1 MDAGVCNIL
10 SFECGLLL
18 RDAAV
23 RIGNGAYFEKTGR
36 GGHEMDVVKVQ
47 QQLRDFASE
56 RDWEQFHTPKNLAS
70 ALAVEAAELLENF
83 QWLTDEQARLVKDD
97 AERMRRIEEEI
108 ADVTLYLLRLADVL
122 SLDLQDAVDRKLR
135 INADKYPADKA
146 RGNAKKYNEL

>member
-1 MDAGVCNIL
+1 MEPISKWHEEGD
-10 SFECGLLL
+10 
-18 RDAAV
+18 
-23 RIGNGAYFEKTGR
+23 
-36 GGHEMDVVKVQ
+36 EMDVVKVQ
-47 QQLRDFASE
+47 QQLRDFAKE

-83 QWLTDEQARLVKDD
+83 QWLTDEQARSVKDD
-97 AERMRRIEEEI
+97 AERMRRIEEEV

-122 SLDLQDAVDRKLR
+122 SLNLQDVDDRKLK

>member
-1 MDAGVCNIL
+1 
-10 SFECGLLL
+10 
-18 RDAAV
+18 
-23 RIGNGAYFEKTGR
+23 
-36 GGHEMDVVKVQ
+36 MDVVKVQ
-47 QQLRDFASE
+47 QQLRDFAKE

-83 QWLTDEQARLVKDD
+83 QWLTDEQACSVKDD
-97 AERMRRIEEEI
+97 AERMLRIEEEV

-122 SLDLQDAVDRKLR
+122 SLDLQGAVDRKLR